1 MATAKK
7 TTKKTTTNV
16 GADTV
21 ETVEAAETT
30 AKKTTAAKK
39 TTTAKRTRSPRSQ
52 GICRPDYEDVPQ
64 IPERPCGSFCC
75 GKRTPESAQTYE

>member
-39 TTTAKRTRSPRSQ
+39 TTTAKRTR
-52 GICRPDYEDVPQ
+52 
-64 IPERPCGSFCC
+64 
-75 GKRTPESAQTYE
+75 TPKAAAQETAAEVADRKSTRLNSSHVT

>member
-30 AKKTTAAKK
+30 AKKTTCLLYTSDAA
-39 TTTAKRTRSPRSQ
+39 
-52 GICRPDYEDVPQ
+52 DD
-64 IPERPCGSFCC
+64 
-75 GKRTPESAQTYE
+75 